1 MTKDKKVYVID
12 GGFST
17 QLSVHVGN
25 CVDGDELWSARFN
38 FKNPAAVVQTHLDF
52 LKSGANIILT
62 NTYQASVEGYKT
74 YLQLDE
80 DESLDLIRK
89 TVRLA
94 HDARNKFLA
103 ENTQNASTPLIA
115 ASIGPYG
122 AYLHDGS
129 EYSGSYA
136 ETVPANTIK
145 DWHRRRIAA
154 CIEAGVDLLAVET
167 IPCLMEAEVLVDL
180 ICHEYPSV
188 KFWVSFQCKDNVHLA
203 HGEDFSDAV
212 NHIWNKV
219 KEYKTENLLAVG
231 VNCVHPAN
239 VTPLFKT
246 VNEHVPIEDQLP
258 LIVYPNSGETYDV
271 QKG

>member
-1 MTKDKKVYVID
+1 MTKERKVYVTD

-38 FKNPAAVVQTHLDF
+38 FKAPEAVIQTHLDF
-52 LKSGANIILT
+52 LKGGADIILT
-62 NTYQASVEGYKT
+62 NTYQSSVEGFKT

-80 DESLDLIRK
+80 SQSLDLIRK

-94 HDARNKFLA
+94 HVAREKYLA
-103 ENTQNASTPLIA
+103 ETKDVETPLIA

-122 AYLHDGS
+122 AHLHDGS

-136 ETVPANTIK
+136 EKVSPNTIK

-167 IPCLMEAEVLVDL
+167 IPCLVRMYHFFNPTTVL
-180 ICHEYPSV
+180 
-188 KFWVSFQCKDNVHLA
+188 
-203 HGEDFSDAV
+203 
-212 NHIWNKV
+212 
-219 KEYKTENLLAVG
+219 T
-231 VNCVHPAN
+231 
-239 VTPLFKT
+239 
-246 VNEHVPIEDQLP
+246 
-258 LIVYPNSGETYDV
+258 
-271 QKG
+271 